1 MRLGLVVKNGFGA
14 HEYLAAVFAL
24 FGAAFGHGN
33 REGVAAGAVG
43 TPAEHGNIIGVA
55 IFFNHAA
62 IGGSEGEVDVDASV
76 VALGKEA
83 VVFACGELHLVAA
96 ILLFGGTA
104 VKQMNLAGLG
114 IFSTHDVTVYF
125 LDFGNPWDAFKGL
138 DAVGAAGGGFAF
150 GYVGGKG
157 VGTAGCNSTAVDN
170 GVLAAVVIC
179 FDGFAVAIGQLEVDA
194 LALKV
199 AVGKECIGF
208 AGLESDSVV
217 FAAVLC
223 QIAVEWLE
231 FSRIANSLTH
241 DFTVDSLCCGQPV
254 IGLCGCGE
262 GRGSSH
268 QSGDGGESKF
278 LHGMLLLVKKVIRG
292 KQRADYSQCAWG

>member
-1 MRLGLVVKNGFGA
+1 M
-14 HEYLAAVFAL
+14 
-24 FGAAFGHGN
+24 
-33 REGVAAGAVG
+33 
-43 TPAEHGNIIGVA
+43 
-55 IFFNHAA
+55 
-62 IGGSEGEVDVDASV
+62 
-76 VALGKEA
+76 
-83 VVFACGELHLVAA
+83 VAA

-157 VGTAGCNSTAVDN
+157 VGTAGCNSAVDD
-170 GVLAAVVIC
+170 GIVVVIVIF

-241 DFTVDSLCCGQPV
+241 DFAVDSLCFGQPV
-254 IGLCGCGE
+254 VGLRRCGE
-262 GRGSSH
+262 GGGSSH
-268 QSGDGGESKF
+268 QSGDGDESKF
-278 LHGMLLLVKKVIRG
+278 LHGMLLLVKKVIKG
-292 KQRADYSQCAWG
+292 KQRADYSQCAGV